1 MTHNVPHAPR
11 ASTLFLPCPEKY
23 LLRRLLTFASK
34 QTPCLNTSSLCMG
47 ILRSCAS
54 STKLYLVTP
63 GIALMIARS
72 ALSFFLFFS
81 FFFSFFFFFL
91 YDSARGGYLQ
101 ICASPPAL
109 LPSAGALSPE
119 RRVTPEVIR
128 VEALRSGRWI
138 QLAR

>member
-81 FFFSFFFFFL
+81 FFFLSSSSFFTTAL
-91 YDSARGGYLQ
+91 EEATCRYAHLLRR
-101 ICASPPAL
+101 CSPPL
-109 LPSAGALSPE
+109 VHSH
-119 RRVTPEVIR
+119 RRDASLR
-128 VEALRSGRWI
+128 RSSGLRRSG
-138 QLAR
+138 LVGGFN

>member
-1 MTHNVPHAPR
+1 MTDSDGHVMSRCSSSLYIIPALPR
-11 ASTLFLPCPEKY
+11 KY

-63 GIALMIARS
+63 GIALMIARPLARS
-72 ALSFFLFFS
+72 ALSFFLFL
-81 FFFSFFFFFL
+81 FFF

-109 LPSAGALSPE
+109 LPPLVHSH
-119 RRVTPEVIR
+119 RRDASLR
-128 VEALRSGRWI
+128 RSSGLRRSG
-138 QLAR
+138 LVGGFN